1 MILNKLTSN
10 TFVSLL
16 IRENLIPYATKCKEV
31 IEQCSRNS
39 ILCTRNNRYGTA
51 QEKLSYKMKF
61 LFCLLFGDECTIIES
76 VVHRFIHIGMGRNK
90 INLMYKCF

>member
-1 MILNKLTSN
+1 VVSFLIKSYQIAENNPPLVMILNKLTSN

-61 LFCLLFGDECTIIES
+61 LFCLLFG
-76 VVHRFIHIGMGRNK
+76 
-90 INLMYKCF
+90 